1 MINYII
7 LASIWIIALICW
19 RIMKKIEPE
28 IASAY
33 LVYVLIICILVTA
46 FGVSYLSQV

>member
-7 LASIWIIALICW
+7 LASVWVIALACW
-19 RIMKKIEPE
+19 RIVKKIEPE
-28 IASAY
+28 MATAY